1 MWRDVLT
8 AGWLLV
14 LSAMDIKKK
23 SVPVWLLGIGAVHVV
38 VVLLTEGLSGGIDG
52 WLLCRSMFPGAV
64 FLVTAAATGK
74 AGYGDGIVLSMLGLM
89 SGAKVCLLALTAG
102 LFLIAIFSGALLALR
117 KVKRNSRIPF
127 LPFLAVGWGIAACGK
142 VGVL

>member
-23 SVPVWLLGIGAVHVV
+23 SVPLWLLGIGVINMFVI
-38 VVLLTEGLSGGIDG
+38 LLTEGLGGGIDG

-64 FLVTAAATGK
+64 FLVIAAATDK
-74 AGYGDGIVLSMLGLM
+74 AGYGDGIVLIMLGLM
-89 SGAKVCLLALTAG
+89 SGTKVCLLALTAG
-102 LFLIAIFSGALLALR
+102 LLLIAIFSGALLALR

-127 LPFLAVGWGIAACGK
+127 LPFLAVGWGIVTCGK